1 MQSALCG
8 SIGGGISAALTTPL
22 DVIKTRMMLGADF
35 GGVHYRGIGDTVC
48 HIGHH
53 KELVIIIIIIIG
65 GVHYRGIGD
74 TVCHIGHH
82 MGRCRVGYVG
92 PVYGFR
98 V

>member
-1 MQSALCG
+1 MHTHVLNLTRGMQSALCG

-53 KELVIIIIIIIG
+53 
-65 GVHYRGIGD
+65 
-74 TVCHIGHH
+74 

>member
-1 MQSALCG
+1 MHAHVLNLTRGMQSALCG

-48 HIGHH
+48 YIGHN
-53 KELVIIIIIIIG
+53 
-65 GVHYRGIGD
+65 
-74 TVCHIGHH
+74 

-92 PVYGFR
+92 PVYGLGFR
-98 V
+98 YIGRVRDVHGTM